1 MQGTDL
7 SRILASDGG
16 FTYIAALFMVMI
28 LGIMLG
34 LTGQSMKTIMKREK
48 EKELIFRGLQY
59 RDAIERWSKKGYLSL
74 KNLDD
79 LLKDPHSANGDR
91 LLRQRYKDPIT
102 GKDFK
107 AVEDP
112 NFGIIGV
119 QSTSE
124 AEPMKTA
131 NFPEALKE
139 FEGKQKYNEWKF
151 VYNKMVNTPGTTQPG
166 QQLQPQNKDMPLST
180 PEGP

>member
-1 MQGTDL
+1 M
-7 SRILASDGG
+7 SRILASNGG

-59 RDAIERWSKKGYLSL
+59 RDAIERWSKKGMPL

-79 LLKDPHSANGDR
+79 LLKDPYSVKGER

-124 AEPMKTA
+124 AEPMKTG
-131 NFPEALKE
+131 NFPEVLKE
-139 FEGKQKYNEWKF
+139 FEGKEKYNEWKF
-151 VYNKMVNTPGTTQPG
+151 VYNKMVNTTGTTQPG